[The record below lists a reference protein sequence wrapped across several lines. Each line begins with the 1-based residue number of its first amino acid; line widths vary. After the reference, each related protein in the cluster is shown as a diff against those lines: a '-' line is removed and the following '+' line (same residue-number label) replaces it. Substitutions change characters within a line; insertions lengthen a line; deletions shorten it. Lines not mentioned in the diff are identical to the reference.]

1 MLYDSESGAMTIAV
15 CGDTMLSRRLAVY
28 REAPFLALR
37 DLLRSADVAFTNL
50 EGTARHYH
58 EGNPSPWDGTFMTT
72 EPHLLEELKWF
83 GINLVSCAN
92 NHAYDYGDGGV
103 LANLR
108 HLDAAGLVHAG
119 TGRNEREARAPAY
132 LDTPQGRV
140 ALVAATASFDE
151 GSRAGAQRPDMQGK
165 PGVSGL
171 GHSVTCVVPRPV
183 FETLQEMSRGL
194 GLEAEKARRRRF
206 GFFPAAT
213 LAPEPEG
220 ELRLLGRRFVAG
232 DEYAVRSTPNQ
243 RDLEEILRQ
252 VAEARR
258 QADWVIVSI
267 HSHEMGGASSQTA
280 LDRADQVD
288 PADFVRAFTH
298 HCIDEGAH
306 VVVGHGYH
314 MALGMEL
321 YRNRPIF
328 FSLADFILQ
337 NETVRFFPGYAYQLY
352 EMGPEA
358 GPADILDLR
367 SENNTKAH
375 PGDPLYWR
383 TVCAV
388 CRFAGGELAE
398 VSLHPVESGH
408 GKPRAQRGRPM
419 LAEGETAREILER
432 MVKLSRP
439 FDTEVAIEDMRG
451 VVRGRTPAAGMET
464 PT

>member
-1 MLYDSESGAMTIAV
+1 MLYASESGAITIAL

-28 REAPFLALR
+28 GEAPFLALR
-37 DLLRSADVAFTNL
+37 EILRGADVAFTNL

-58 EGNPSPWDGTFMTT
+58 EGSPSPWDGTFMTT
-72 EPHLLEELKWF
+72 EPHLLEDLKWF
-83 GINLVSCAN
+83 GVNLVSCAN
-92 NHAYDYGDGGV
+92 NHAYDYGDDGV
-103 LANLR
+103 LANIR
-108 HLDAAGLVHAG
+108 HLDVAGLVHAG
-119 TGRNEREARAPAY
+119 TGRNEREARSPAY
-132 LDTPQGRV
+132 LDTPHGRV

-151 GSRAGAQRPDMQGK
+151 ASRAGVQRPDLQGK

-171 GHSVTCVVPRPV
+171 GYSTTYVVPGAV
-183 FETLQEMSRGL
+183 FAALREMSGGL

-232 DEYAVRSTPNQ
+232 DGYAVRTSPNQ
-243 RDLEEILRQ
+243 RDLEEIVRQ

-258 QADWVIVSI
+258 QADWVIVSL
-267 HSHEMGGASSQTA
+267 HSHEMGGPSSQTA

-288 PADFVRAFTH
+288 PADFVRTFAH
-298 HCIDEGAH
+298 RCVDEGAH

-321 YRNRPIF
+321 YRDRPIF
-328 FSLADFILQ
+328 YSLADFILQ
-337 NETVRFFPGYAYQLY
+337 NETVRFFPGHAYQLY
-352 EMGPEA
+352 ELGPDA

-419 LAEGETAREILER
+419 LAGGETARQILER
-432 MVKLSRP
+432 MAKLSRL
-439 FDTEVAIEDMRG
+439 FDTEVAVEAMRG
-451 VVRGRTPAAGMET
+451 VARPKAPAPAMEA